1 VGLVDAAGSSN
12 ATAPLSDNTGRT
24 QPARSPRSGC
34 RVRWYCRA
42 SAVAPGEGEPVGQIH
57 VVYDPTTAAFQTDMH
72 EVYSELRDRY
82 PLYVDAKGTYVL
94 SRFDDVWRAVHD
106 WETFSSDHVAE
117 AAQQLPSMIYMDP
130 PRHAALRAL
139 VSRAFTP
146 KRVADLEPRVREVAR
161 QLIAGVDRRFDLA
174 HEFAAP
180 LPSIIM
186 GELIGVP
193 EEHRESFRTWTE
205 AFIEVTGPEDIAG
218 RVQNIYE
225 LFGTLLDERRRH
237 PADDLM
243 SALLAAEVDGVRLT
257 DEELVGFCFLLL
269 IAGNDTTT
277 TLIGNGAELLARHP
291 DQQAVLA
298 HNPTLIPGAVIPRGA
313 RVMLLWGAANL
324 DDREFAEPARFDIA
338 RNPKRH
344 LGFGH
349 GIHFCIGASL
359 ARLEAR
365 IAFEELLVHAPQFA
379 LAGEP
384 VRFVSNWA
392 RAWQVLPV
400 DAGPAMAR
408 AG

>member
-1 VGLVDAAGSSN
+1 V
-12 ATAPLSDNTGRT
+12 
-24 QPARSPRSGC
+24 
-34 RVRWYCRA
+34 
-42 SAVAPGEGEPVGQIH
+42 
-57 VVYDPTTAAFQTDMH
+57 
-72 EVYSELRDRY
+72 
-82 PLYVDAKGTYVL
+82 
-94 SRFDDVWRAVHD
+94 
-106 WETFSSDHVAE
+106 
-117 AAQQLPSMIYMDP
+117 
-130 PRHAALRAL
+130 
-139 VSRAFTP
+139 
-146 KRVADLEPRVREVAR
+146 
-161 QLIAGVDRRFDLA
+161 
-174 HEFAAP
+174 
-180 LPSIIM
+180 
-186 GELIGVP
+186 
-193 EEHRESFRTWTE
+193 
-205 AFIEVTGPEDIAG
+205 
-218 RVQNIYE
+218 
-225 LFGTLLDERRRH
+225 
-237 PADDLM
+237 
-243 SALLAAEVDGVRLT
+243 
-257 DEELVGFCFLLL
+257 L

-298 HNPTLIPGAVIPRGA
+298 HNPTLIPGAVEEMVRIESPTQALPRTAMRDVELHDTVIPRGA

>member
-1 VGLVDAAGSSN
+1 
-12 ATAPLSDNTGRT
+12 
-24 QPARSPRSGC
+24 
-34 RVRWYCRA
+34 
-42 SAVAPGEGEPVGQIH
+42 VGQIH

-298 HNPTLIPGAVIPRGA
+298 HNPTLIPGAVEEMVRIESPTQALPRTAMRDVELHDTVIPRGA